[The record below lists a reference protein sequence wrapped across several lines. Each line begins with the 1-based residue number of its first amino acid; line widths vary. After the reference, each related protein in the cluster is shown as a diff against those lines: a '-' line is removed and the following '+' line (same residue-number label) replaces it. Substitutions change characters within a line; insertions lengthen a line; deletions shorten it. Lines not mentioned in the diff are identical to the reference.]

1 MQLRLI
7 IDKTDTERDGFT
19 LNMFWKSA
27 ELYKLCKREAVD
39 IVSAPEMKCNRRIIM
54 QQAAYISWSNYTS
67 V

>member
-7 IDKTDTERDGFT
+7 IDKTDTERDGFN

-27 ELYKLCKREAVD
+27 ELYKLCKREALD
-39 IVSAPEMKCNRRIIM
+39 IVCASEIKCNKIIIM
-54 QQAAYISWSNYTS
+54 QQAAYTSWANYTS